1 MLKKLLKYE
10 FQATARYFLPLYLL
24 IIVLALLT
32 RLTMSITIE
41 SNQLLKNL
49 LVDLPSVLMA
59 FAYGAGLL
67 SIGLVT
73 LLLVVQR
80 FYSNLLGRE
89 GYLMF
94 TLPVTP
100 VKLLWSKLLAALVWG
115 AASAAAVVV
124 SLIVLLADQNIF
136 WYMKDFF
143 GALLDLLSRG
153 GTPLWMILLLGVAVL
168 LTSALHA
175 YLQIYAAIILGCQ
188 AKKYRI
194 LLGIVIYIGISMAEQ
209 FLMGVGM
216 TILALVPDFS
226 MSLLYLFGYQQSTPE
241 AVYSL
246 FNLVLTGLLVFNVVL
261 GTGYYVLTWQMMKK
275 RLNLE

>member
-115 AASAAAVVV
+115 AASAAAVIV

-153 GTPLWMILLLGVAVL
+153 GTPVWMVLLLGVAVL

>member
-115 AASAAAVVV
+115 IASAAAVVV

-136 WYMKDFF
+136 WYMGDFF
-143 GALLDLLSRG
+143 RELFDLLSRG
-153 GTPLWMILLLGVAVL
+153 GTSLWMILLLGVAVL
-168 LTSALHA
+168 LTSALHS

-209 FLMGVGM
+209 FLMGAGM

>member
-194 LLGIVIYIGISMAEQ
+194 LLGIVI
-209 FLMGVGM
+209 
-216 TILALVPDFS
+216 ALI
-226 MSLLYLFGYQQSTPE
+226 
-241 AVYSL
+241 
-246 FNLVLTGLLVFNVVL
+246 VVWVIAL
-261 GTGYYVLTWQMMKK
+261 IRGGAA
-275 RLNLE
+275 

>member
-136 WYMKDFF
+136 WYMRDFF

-153 GTPLWMILLLGVAVL
+153 GTPVWMILLLGVAVL

>member
-115 AASAAAVVV
+115 IASAAAVVV

-136 WYMKDFF
+136 WYMRDFF

-153 GTPLWMILLLGVAVL
+153 GTSVWMILLLGVAVL

-175 YLQIYAAIILGCQ
+175 YLQIYAAIVLGCQ

>member
-115 AASAAAVVV
+115 AASAAAVIV

-136 WYMKDFF
+136 WYMGDFF
-143 GALLDLLSRG
+143 RELFDLLSRG
-153 GTPLWMILLLGVAVL
+153 GTSLWMILLLGVAVL
-168 LTSALHA
+168 LTSALHS

-209 FLMGVGM
+209 FLMGAGM

>member
-115 AASAAAVVV
+115 TASAAAVVV

>member
-115 AASAAAVVV
+115 AASAAAVIV

-136 WYMKDFF
+136 WYMGDFF
-143 GALLDLLSRG
+143 RELFDLLSRG
-153 GTPLWMILLLGVAVL
+153 GTSLWMILLIGVAVL
-168 LTSALHA
+168 LTGALHS

>member
-115 AASAAAVVV
+115 IASAAAVVV

-136 WYMKDFF
+136 WYMRDFF

-153 GTPLWMILLLGVAVL
+153 GTPVWMILLLGVAVL

>member
-115 AASAAAVVV
+115 AASAAAVIV

-153 GTPLWMILLLGVAVL
+153 GTPVWMILLLGVAVL

>member
-59 FAYGAGLL
+59 FAYDAGLL

-115 AASAAAVVV
+115 AASAAAVIV

-209 FLMGVGM
+209 FLVGVGM

>member
-24 IIVLALLT
+24 IIVLPLLT

>member
-115 AASAAAVVV
+115 AASAAAVIV

-136 WYMKDFF
+136 WYMGDFF
-143 GALLDLLSRG
+143 RELFDLLSRG
-153 GTPLWMILLLGVAVL
+153 GISLWMILLLGVAVL
-168 LTSALHA
+168 LTSALHS

>member
-194 LLGIVIYIGISMAEQ
+194 FLGIVIYIGISMAEQ

>member
-115 AASAAAVVV
+115 AASAAAVIV

-136 WYMKDFF
+136 WYMRDFF

-153 GTPLWMILLLGVAVL
+153 GTPVWMILLLGVAVL

>member
-153 GTPLWMILLLGVAVL
+153 GTPVWMILLLGVAVL

>member
-59 FAYGAGLL
+59 FAYRAGLL

-115 AASAAAVVV
+115 IASAAAVVV

>member
-115 AASAAAVVV
+115 IASAAAVVV

-136 WYMKDFF
+136 WYM
-143 GALLDLLSRG
+143 
-153 GTPLWMILLLGVAVL
+153 
-168 LTSALHA
+168 
-175 YLQIYAAIILGCQ
+175 
-188 AKKYRI
+188 
-194 LLGIVIYIGISMAEQ
+194 
-209 FLMGVGM
+209 
-216 TILALVPDFS
+216 
-226 MSLLYLFGYQQSTPE
+226 
-241 AVYSL
+241 
-246 FNLVLTGLLVFNVVL
+246 
-261 GTGYYVLTWQMMKK
+261 
-275 RLNLE
+275 

>member
-115 AASAAAVVV
+115 IASAAAVVV

-136 WYMKDFF
+136 WYMRDFF

-153 GTPLWMILLLGVAVL
+153 GTPVWMILLLGVAVL

-175 YLQIYAAIILGCQ
+175 YLQIYAAIVLGCQ

>member
-59 FAYGAGLL
+59 FAYDAGLL

>member
-59 FAYGAGLL
+59 FAYDAGLL

-115 AASAAAVVV
+115 AASAAAVIV